1 MIGHGEKLTRK
12 HEEAITALLGQPTIG
27 DAAKQV
33 GIGEATMRR
42 WMKLEDFLAAYRAA
56 RAQVVESAI
65 AHLQAAAGQ
74 AVETLVGCL
83 EAEGDSVRLRAAVA
97 ILDQANRGME
107 LLDLE
112 CRLSALEAA
121 QSQANNRRVKT
132 WR

>member
-56 RAQVVESAI
+56 RRQAVENAI
-65 AHLQAAAGQ
+65 GQLQAAAGK
-74 AVETLVGCL
+74 AVETLVSCL
-83 EAEGDSVRLRAAVA
+83 EAEGDSLRLRAAVA

-121 QSQANNRRVKT
+121 QPHASNGKVKA